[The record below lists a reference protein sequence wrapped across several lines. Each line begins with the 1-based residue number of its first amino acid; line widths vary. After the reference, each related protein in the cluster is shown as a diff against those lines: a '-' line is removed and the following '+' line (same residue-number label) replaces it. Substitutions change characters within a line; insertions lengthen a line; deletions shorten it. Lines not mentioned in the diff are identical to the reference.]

1 MDYNT
6 SRDHLVIREYGRH
19 IQNLIMY
26 ARGIEDRE
34 ERQRM
39 VDGIIQL
46 MGLLNP
52 HLRNVADFKHLLW
65 DHLFIIGGFDLDVD
79 SPYEKPTS
87 AIASPTPAEVPYPK
101 QKIRFR
107 HYGRNLQSMI
117 DKARSFSDRE
127 ERQGL
132 TEVIVNFMKMAYHNW
147 SNEEVSDD
155 LIREDLKTLSEGT
168 LVVDDDM
175 NLEAFVKSPPV
186 KPVTNSRGSRGN
198 SGKSNNKRRSNSQQ
212 SQQRRPR
219 R

>member
-6 SRDHLVIREYGRH
+6 TRDHLVIREYGRH
-19 IQNLIMY
+19 VQNLITH
-26 ARGIEDRE
+26 AKGIEDKD
-34 ERQRM
+34 ERQNM
-39 VDGIIQL
+39 VNGIIQL

-52 HLRNVADFKHLLW
+52 HLRNVADFKHKLW
-65 DHLFIIGGFDLDVD
+65 DHLFIIAGFDLDVE
-79 SPYEKPTS
+79 SPYEKPTE

-117 DKARSFSDRE
+117 DRARSFSDRE
-127 ERQGL
+127 QRQGL
-132 TEVIVNFMKMAYHNW
+132 TEVVVNFMKMAYHNW
-147 SNEEVSDD
+147 SHEEVSDD

-175 NLEAFVKSPPV
+175 NLEAFVKTSPK
-186 KPVTNSRGSRGN
+186 KPTNQRFSKG
-198 SGKSNNKRRSNSQQ
+198 SGKNNNQKRRNNN
-212 SQQRRPR
+212 QQRRSR